1 LPLKQDCG
9 VTSTIKYGMSKTP
22 EKRREILSEMDQLLS
37 DHGFKRKKS
46 SFDWHKTLNE
56 EITQSINMGIV
67 LYPRAQGISVNPN
80 VSVRYESI
88 EQAIVEAGIVDAA
101 YLGER
106 ATFGQGINNI
116 TRKTYWIAADD
127 TVLELTR
134 AVYEDI
140 LKYGFPSLEKL
151 SDITQVIKML
161 SSGNV
166 QDWAECDASGRARL
180 LPLALAVNGKSVEAL
195 TLIPALAKE
204 LKGRDQMIPNYQHF
218 TAWFSQKYST
228 RGIIRP

>member
-1 LPLKQDCG
+1 LPLKPDCG
-9 VTSTIKYGMSKTP
+9 VTPTIKYGMSKTS
-22 EKRREILSEMDQLLS
+22 EKRQEILSEMDLYLS

-67 LYPRAQGISVNPN
+67 LSPRAQGISVNPN

-88 EQAIVEAGIVDAA
+88 EQALIEAGIVDAS
-101 YLGER
+101 YRGER

-127 TVLELTR
+127 TVVELTR

-140 LKYGFPSLEKL
+140 LKYGFPTLEKL

-161 SSGNV
+161 SSSNV
-166 QDWAECDASGRARL
+166 RDWAECSASDRARL
-180 LPLALAVNGKSVEAL
+180 LPLALAVSGKNVEAL

-204 LKGRDQMIPNYQHF
+204 LEGRDQMIPNYQHF

>member
-1 LPLKQDCG
+1 
-9 VTSTIKYGMSKTP
+9 MSKTS
-22 EKRREILSEMDQLLS
+22 EKRQEILSEMDLLLS

-46 SFDWHKTLNE
+46 SFDWHRTLNE
-56 EITQSINMGIV
+56 EITQLINMGIG
-67 LYPRAQGISVNPN
+67 LYPRDNAISANPD

-88 EQAIVEAGIVDAA
+88 EQALVEAGIVDAS
-101 YLGER
+101 YLGGR

-116 TRKTYWIAADD
+116 TRKTYWLAADD
-127 TVLELTR
+127 AVLDLTR

-140 LKYGFPSLEKL
+140 LKYGFPSLEQL

-161 SSGNV
+161 SSSNV
-166 QDWAECDASGRARL
+166 EDWATCSASYRARL
-180 LPLALAVNGKSVEAL
+180 LPLALAVNGKSAEAL

-218 TAWFSQKYST
+218 TGWFSQKYSIG
-228 RGIIRP
+228 GIIRP

>member
-1 LPLKQDCG
+1 MGL
-9 VTSTIKYGMSKTP
+9 Y
-22 EKRREILSEMDQLLS
+22 LS

-46 SFDWHKTLNE
+46 SFDWRKTLNE

-67 LYPRAQGISVNPN
+67 LYPRAQGLSVDPN
-80 VSVRYESI
+80 ISVRYESI
-88 EQAIVEAGIVDAA
+88 ERALVEAGIVDAS
-101 YLGER
+101 YRGER

-116 TRKTYWIAADD
+116 TLKTYWIAADD

-134 AVYEDI
+134 AVYADI

-166 QDWAECDASGRARL
+166 RDWAECSASDRARL
-180 LPLALAVNGKSVEAL
+180 LPLALAVSGKNVEAL
-195 TLIPALAKE
+195 TLMPALAKE
-204 LKGRDQMIPNYQHF
+204 LEGRDQMIPNYQHF

>member
-1 LPLKQDCG
+1 
-9 VTSTIKYGMSKTP
+9 MSKTS
-22 EKRREILSEMDQLLS
+22 EKRREILSEMDLLLS

-46 SFDWHKTLNE
+46 SFDWHKKLNE

-67 LYPRAQGISVNPN
+67 LYPRAQGVSVNPN

-88 EQAIVEAGIVDAA
+88 EQALVEAGIVDAA

-127 TVLELTR
+127 TVIELTR
-134 AVYEDI
+134 AVYKDI
-140 LKYGFPSLEKL
+140 LEYGFPSLEKL
-151 SDITQVIKML
+151 SDITQVNKML
-161 SSGNV
+161 SSSNV
-166 QDWAECDASGRARL
+166 QDWAECSASHRARL

-204 LKGRDQMIPNYQHF
+204 LEGKDQMIPNYQHF

>member
-1 LPLKQDCG
+1 M
-9 VTSTIKYGMSKTP
+9 TSTIKYGMSKMS
-22 EKRREILSEMDQLLS
+22 EKRREILSEMDPILS
-37 DHGFKRKKS
+37 DRGFIRKKS

-88 EQAIVEAGIVDAA
+88 EQALVEAGIVDAA

-116 TRKTYWIAADD
+116 TRKTYWIAADGA
-127 TVLELTR
+127 VLELTR
-134 AVYEDI
+134 AVYKDI
-140 LKYGFPSLEKL
+140 LEYGFPSLEKL

-166 QDWAECDASGRARL
+166 QGWAECSASDRARL
-180 LPLALAVNGKSVEAL
+180 LPLALAANGKSVEAL
-195 TLIPALAKE
+195 TFIPALAKE
-204 LKGRDQMIPNYQHF
+204 LEGRDQMIPNYQHF
-218 TAWFSQKYST
+218 TAWFSQKYSI
-228 RGIIRP
+228 RGIVRP